1 MASHL
6 PRRVTGLVA
15 ATFTPLTEEGE
26 LNLSVIEPYINY
38 LGKEQDVRNIFV
50 NGTTGEGMSFSVEER
65 KSLAAEWCLR
75 AKGKMDYVIVHVGCL
90 SLKDSMELAQH
101 AGKVGADGIAVVS
114 PSFFKPKTADALRL
128 YLQKVASAAPTLPF
142 YYYHIPTLT
151 GVNLLASDVCKGIK
165 KLIPSF
171 SGVKFTG
178 TDLMDFGLCVKYSQ
192 AEHLLLYGIDEQLL
206 TSLVLGANG
215 AVGSLYNYLGRH
227 YNKLLVAFAEG
238 DLDSARACQFN
249 VQVFLAFA
257 SQYGFDVALNK
268 QLMSDLSGLNLG
280 PPRLPVIPC
289 PSATVATIAEKCRQI
304 FLQN

>member
-1 MASHL
+1 
-6 PRRVTGLVA
+6 
-15 ATFTPLTEEGE
+15 
-26 LNLSVIEPYINY
+26 
-38 LGKEQDVRNIFV
+38 
-50 NGTTGEGMSFSVEER
+50 MSFSVEER

-101 AGKVGADGIAVVS
+101 AVKVGADGIAVVS

-142 YYYHIPTLT
+142 YYYHIPTVT
-151 GVNLLASDVCKGIK
+151 GVNCESFSFGPLLHGYWPDTSKCPPDCRDVDMLASDVCKGIK

-192 AEHLLLYGIDEQLL
+192 AEQLLLYGIDEQLL

-249 VQVFLAFA
+249 VQDFLAFA

-268 QLMSDLSGLNLG
+268 QLMSNLSGLNLG

-289 PSATVATIAEKCRQI
+289 PPATVATIAEKCRQI